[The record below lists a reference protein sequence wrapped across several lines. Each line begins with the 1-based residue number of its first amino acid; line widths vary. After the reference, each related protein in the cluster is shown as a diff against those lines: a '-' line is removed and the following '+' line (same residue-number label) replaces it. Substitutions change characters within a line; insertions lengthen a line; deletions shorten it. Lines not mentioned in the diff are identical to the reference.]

1 MTRLNS
7 FNKALTAL
15 CLASAGTLA
24 FAHGDTV
31 PKHGGVVQVA
41 NEISFELV
49 AGLDSSVMLYL
60 EDHSQALD
68 TVGFSGKLSVLN
80 KDGVK
85 TSAPLTP
92 AGANALVAK
101 GLTLGTGAK
110 AVAVITTPQNLTL
123 ALRFTLP

>member
-1 MTRLNS
+1 MNPYRFS
-7 FNKALTAL
+7 KALAAL

-24 FAHGDTV
+24 LAHGDTA

-49 AGLDSSVMLYL
+49 AGLDSSAMLYL
-60 EDHSQALD
+60 EDHGQALD

-85 TSAPLTP
+85 TSASLTP
-92 AGANALVAK
+92 AGANTLVAR
-101 GLTLGTGAK
+101 GLTLSAGAK

-123 ALRFTLP
+123 ALRFTLR